1 VAGKRSIDAEGLRQL
16 VLRTNTTLLQY
27 SVILFQITAMLLLAF
42 KTEGQIDTQALMFA
56 AAMPLCTVLI
66 CKLFSRCWPI
76 DRALLLLVMFLLSVS
91 LVTLKAIARSPITP
105 GEQAVYILAGFFA
118 MAFGIVFIR
127 NVRAWEKWL
136 LPLLIISFAAVVAPL
151 VIGTTL
157 NGAKN
162 WIVIRRGDTTLF
174 SIQPS
179 EFVKFTLIYI
189 LAASFS
195 RNARLRSCI
204 PAIFFSATL
213 CGILVLEKDLGA
225 VLIYFLTTI
234 ALFYAATANLP
245 VTLAGLGAGAG
256 AAVVAYKIMPLV
268 QNRVE
273 LYLDPWADPLKGGYQ
288 LVQALI
294 AIGSGG
300 MFGMGL
306 GLGLPRNVPLYHSDF
321 IFASIA
327 EQYGLIFSIF
337 VITIY
342 VLILMRGLSIATN
355 ARTSFHALL
364 AFGVVCLIGLQTFIN
379 IGGNI
384 KLIPLTG
391 VTLPFV
397 SAGGSSMVAMMAGM
411 GLLLGVSSINA
422 NDEDD
427 DLRRL
432 TRREAGQE

>member
-1 VAGKRSIDAEGLRQL
+1 MAGRKTIDAENLKML
-16 VLRTNTTLLQY
+16 VLRSNTSLLQY
-27 SVILFQITAMLLLAF
+27 GVILFQVTAMLLLAF
-42 KTEGQIDTQALMFA
+42 KTEGSIDMQALMFA
-56 AAMPLCTVLI
+56 LAMPICTIAI
-66 CKLFSRCWPI
+66 CKLFAFFWPI
-76 DRALLLLVMFLLSVS
+76 DRTLLLLVIFLMSVS
-91 LVTLKAIARSPITP
+91 LVTLKAIARSSITP
-105 GEQAVYILAGFFA
+105 AEQAVYMLLGFCA

-127 NVRAWEKWL
+127 SVRSWEKWI
-136 LPLLIISFAAVVAPL
+136 LPLAVLSFAAIVAPL
-151 VIGTTL
+151 LIGTTL
-157 NGAKN
+157 NNAKN
-162 WIVIRRGDTTLF
+162 WLVYKRNGQIIF
-174 SIQPS
+174 SVQPS

-195 RNARLRSCI
+195 RNARLRNCI
-204 PAIFFSATL
+204 PAIALAAVL
-213 CGILVLEKDLGA
+213 CGVLVLEGDLGA
-225 VLIYFLTTI
+225 VLIYFLSTI
-234 ALFYAATANLP
+234 ALFYAATANLFI
-245 VTLAGLGAGAG
+245 TLGGLATGAG
-256 AAVVAYKIMPLV
+256 AAVFAYKTMSLV
-268 QNRVE
+268 QSRIE
-273 LYLDPWADPLKGGYQ
+273 LYLDPWSDPQHGGYQ
-288 LVQALI
+288 LIQSLI

-306 GLGLPRNVPLYHSDF
+306 GLGRPRDIPLYHSDF

-327 EQYGLIFSIF
+327 EQYGLIFSILLIA
-337 VITIY
+337 VY

-397 SAGGSSMVAMMAGM
+397 SAGGTSMVAMMGGM

-427 DLRRL
+427 DLNRL
-432 TRREAGQE
+432 TRREAGKA

>member
-1 VAGKRSIDAEGLRQL
+1 VAGKRTIDSENLKQL
-16 VLRTNTTLLQY
+16 VLRSNTSLLQY
-27 SVILFQITAMLLLAF
+27 GVILFQITAMLLLAF
-42 KTEGQIDTQALMFA
+42 KTEGAIDTQALMFA
-56 AAMPLCTVLI
+56 AAMPLCTIII
-66 CKLFSRCWPI
+66 CKLFSRFWPI
-76 DRALLLLVMFLLSVS
+76 DRALLLMVIFLLSVS

-105 GEQAVYILAGFFA
+105 GEQGLYILAGFCA
-118 MAFGIVFIR
+118 MAFGIFFIR
-127 NVRAWEKWL
+127 HVRSWEKWL
-136 LPLLIISFAAVVAPL
+136 LPLLLISFAAVAAPL
-151 VIGTTL
+151 VIGTTV

-162 WIVIRRGDTTLF
+162 WLIIKKGGTTLF
-174 SIQPS
+174 SVQPS
-179 EFVKFTLIYI
+179 EFIKFTLVYI

-204 PAIFFSATL
+204 PAILFSAML

-245 VTLAGLGAGAG
+245 ITLAGLAAGSG
-256 AAVVAYKIMPLV
+256 AAVVAYRIMPLV
-268 QNRVE
+268 QDRVA
-273 LYLDPWADPLKGGYQ
+273 LYLDPWSDPLKGGYQ

-327 EQYGLIFSIF
+327 EQYGLIFSILLIA
-337 VITIY
+337 VY
-342 VLILMRGLSIATN
+342 VLILLRGLSIATN

-397 SAGGSSMVAMMAGM
+397 SAGGSSIVAMMAGM

-427 DLRRL
+427 DLKRL
-432 TRREAGQE
+432 TRREAGRA